1 MNFETAPQEFETP
14 STQSGQGLK
23 DIKELKVGN
32 GAFYVDNSGNI
43 ETRDENGVL
52 RRKLYNTGKIEI
64 AGSDGIV
71 TILIDPEG

>member
-52 RRKLYNTGKIEI
+52 RRKLIRVSG
-64 AGSDGIV
+64 V
-71 TILIDPEG
+71 TLSIKSIKEG